1 MATDPHPQTARLEAI
16 IGMWRTEG
24 EVLGEDGETVLQT
37 FSGSDA
43 YDWLGRFFVIHRVD
57 VRMGEDQVEN
67 LEMIGP
73 YDGERGG
80 FLTAV
85 YDGASGEVER
95 SIATVDDA
103 GVWTFRAGAGASRG
117 QATLRIDG
125 DGEHMHAAWSRTEDD
140 GASWRPWMRVTL
152 TRAPASR

>member
-1 MATDPHPQTARLEAI
+1 MADDPHPQTGRLGAI
-16 IGMWRTEG
+16 IGSWRTEG
-24 EVLGEDGETVLQT
+24 EVLGEDGDTVVQT

-43 YDWLGRFFVIHRVD
+43 YEWLGRFFVIHRVD
-57 VRMGEDQVEN
+57 VTWGEHHVQN

-85 YDGASGEVER
+85 YDGARAEVER

-103 GVWTFRAGAGASRG
+103 GVWTFRAGEGGSRAE
-117 QATLRIDG
+117 ATLRVEEDG
-125 DGEHMHAAWSRTEDD
+125 VHMHAAWSRTEDN
-140 GASWRPWMRVTL
+140 GATWRPWLRLTL
-152 TRAPASR
+152 TRVPKSG